1 MTSVTFQLESPLRA
15 RHDEYAISET
25 ARRVAASATSGTRG
39 SGESAHTAQVLWMPW
54 GNTAEIVAMFD
65 SVETE
70 YASIRRGAALCD
82 RPQRGTLEIHGS
94 QRLEFLQRML
104 SQEMKGFDGGQT
116 REAFWLNRKGRIAAD
131 LLLCQ
136 IEDRIVVD
144 CAGAVAAETATA
156 LNGFIFSE
164 DVKIAD
170 VTSSSYRIAIH
181 GPKALHLLEQAGAT
195 AEAIESLHA
204 SASCAQ
210 TTIASSSCLLARADS
225 CGVCGVEIFV
235 ARANALDVWNALLGV
250 HDLLQGGQRR
260 GRPCGWLAYNM
271 ARIEGGTPLFEVDF
285 GSTSLPGETALLD
298 RRVSFTKGCYLGQEI
313 VARMNSL
320 GKPKQIVSAFR
331 METSTLPVDGAQVF
345 SVIADRSIGDEVGV
359 VTSSTMSPM
368 LGAACVGFATVRFA
382 HSAAGT
388 QLTIAAE
395 GHPERAAVQAQLAFA
410 SVRATDASG
419 TSDNLKTPTTTDAT
433 DTPTAT
439 TPTATTPT
447 ATTTNATTT
456 NATTTNATNQQRA
469 PS

>member
-1 MTSVTFQLESPLRA
+1 MTTATFQLESPLRA
-15 RHDEYAISET
+15 RHDEYAIAET
-25 ARRVAASATSGTRG
+25 ARRVAASATSAMSATRG
-39 SGESAHTAQVLWMPW
+39 LGESAHTAQVLWMPW

-82 RPQRGTLEIHGS
+82 RPQRGTLEIHGA

-104 SQEMKGFDGGQT
+104 TQDMKGFASGQT
-116 REAFWLNRKGRIAAD
+116 REAFWLNRKGRIEAD

-136 IEDRIVVD
+136 IDDRIVVD

-181 GPKALHLLEQAGAT
+181 GPKALHLLEQAGAS
-195 AEAIESLHA
+195 AAAIESLQA

-320 GKPKQIVSAFR
+320 GKPKQIVRAFR
-331 METSTLPVDGAQVF
+331 METNTLPVDGAQVF

-359 VTSSTMSPM
+359 VTSSTISPM

-395 GHPERAAVQAQLAFA
+395 GRPERAAVQAQLT
-410 SVRATDASG
+410 SVRATDASETG
-419 TSDNLKTPTTTDAT
+419 ETGDTDETSETSDTGETSHTTDT
-433 DTPTAT
+433 GETSH
-439 TPTATTPT
+439 
-447 ATTTNATTT
+447 TTNPT
-456 NATTTNATNQQRA
+456 NLNRA